1 MSVRRQT
8 ARHLLLACLL
18 CLLSSALHAEGQET
32 ADWQTAVQQLFPS
45 ATRLVEKQGSPPVYQ
60 AFQLDQLLG
69 YAFESTDYSSL
80 QGFSGKP
87 IRLLIGMT
95 PHGKLTGVKVQEHHE
110 PVFLH
115 GLGEQ
120 SLFDFTD
127 QYAGRNIATPIV
139 VGSIHGGSVD
149 GSAVDYIDGVSKA
162 TVSVVILNETVLQSA
177 MTVARA
183 LLPDFAQGPQAIARP
198 ELFEPLDWP

>member
-1 MSVRRQT
+1 MPPAWSRSR
-8 ARHLLLACLL
+8 ARPG
-18 CLLSSALHAEGQET
+18 LS
-32 ADWQTAVQQLFPS
+32 
-45 ATRLVEKQGSPPVYQ
+45 

-80 QGFSGKP
+80 QGFSGKTHSAAD
-87 IRLLIGMT
+87 R
-95 PHGKLTGVKVQEHHE
+95 HDADGKLTGVKVQEHHE

-162 TVSVVILNETVLQSA
+162 TVSVVILNENSLAVSHDG
-177 MTVARA
+177 RA
-183 LLPDFAQGPQAIARP
+183 SLLPDFAQGPQAIARP
-198 ELFEPLDWP
+198 ELFERSTGRSYASAGCCSIGCLKAQQ